1 MFAKGNNYHRKILSC
16 VLFLIGLL
24 SCHNTDNG
32 DEFIENSYPWGPIY
46 PYNLCQVSSDWKVYL
61 LHGASNWEQ
70 LSLCLSWECFDFDKE
85 TESFLNAFSQEL
97 KSALSGS
104 DYRKRL
110 QYLQHQTDKARA
122 LGLEYYPFIIEWL
135 DARVETGI
143 TVTADKPLFGRVPG
157 TNLADYFYA
166 SAYICF
172 DSETDPEVSYTST
185 NYIIYSY
192 PDFEVVKAFSAVQP
206 ASNLTELFLPHTAA
220 VPRCIVQ
227 LNEIPDEKYDEI
239 TFTFSLSLSGESLL
253 NYSTVPISKPYDKT
267 INKTLQ
273 GSVTVSF
280 R

>member
-1 MFAKGNNYHRKILSC
+1 MIAKGHISYGI
-16 VLFLIGLL
+16 LL
-24 SCHNTDNG
+24 SFVLVSITFMSCHHA
-32 DEFIENSYPWGPIY
+32 DEENEYIENSYPWGPIY
-46 PYNLCQVSSDWKVYL
+46 PINLCQVSSELRVNL
-61 LHGASNWEQ
+61 LHNTSNWQQ
-70 LSLCLSWECFDFDKE
+70 LSIYLAWDYLDLDME
-85 TESFLNAFSQEL
+85 TALFLDAFSEEI

-157 TNLADYFYA
+157 TNLADYFSA

-172 DSETDPEVSYTST
+172 DSKTDPEVSYTST

-227 LNEIPDEKYDEI
+227 LNKIPDEEYDEI

>member
-1 MFAKGNNYHRKILSC
+1 MINIQQYGRELVFTILLFTLFGCHKEKGLPDDIGNSFPWPGIQ
-16 VLFLIGLL
+16 LF
-24 SCHNTDNG
+24 
-32 DEFIENSYPWGPIY
+32 
-46 PYNLCQVSSDWKVYL
+46 NLCEVS
-61 LHGASNWEQ
+61 WEWDAYCVGSISKWAD
-70 LSLCLSWECFDFDKE
+70 LSIVLSWNHGDDKKDVQEFQE
-85 TESFLNAFSQEL
+85 TYSKELSNARNSTQYNNRRRYVNAQMDE
-97 KSALSGS
+97 A
-104 DYRKRL
+104 RKR
-110 QYLQHQTDKARA
+110 R
-122 LGLEYYPFIIEWL
+122 LEYIYYIYEWL

-143 TVTADKPLFGRVPG
+143 KVTADKPLFGRVPG
-157 TNLADYFYA
+157 TNLADFFSA

-172 DSETDPEVSYTST
+172 DSKTDPEVSYTST

-227 LNEIPDEKYDEI
+227 LNKIPDEEYDEI
-239 TFTFSLSLSGESLL
+239 TFTFSLPLSGESLL